1 MAFCKNWKF
10 WSLCT
15 SVRGNKHCRITLPDN
30 GPIKITLR
38 DCFCPYDAARYAQ
51 TDSKMN
57 LDIALDEENVK
68 LFEAIDEWVI
78 DQLAQDPMQYFKQK
92 LSRDEIK
99 LMFKKSVRQHQKDD
113 KVFSPTLRCK
123 IVETGPYPTRCWNK
137 NKEKIPHPEVWK
149 NHTITANVTIKNL
162 WFMSAQAGVLYAI
175 EDCILEQQDD
185 TCPF

>member
-38 DCFCPYDAARYAQ
+38 DCFCPYDASRYAQ

-68 LFEAIDEWVI
+68 MFEAIDEWVI
-78 DQLAQDPMQYFKQK
+78 DKLAQDPMQYFKQK
-92 LSRDEIK
+92 LSRDKIK
-99 LMFKKSVRQHQKDD
+99 LLFKNRCVNIKRMIKFLVRRFVARSWKLARIRLDVGT
-113 KVFSPTLRCK
+113 KTKRK
-123 IVETGPYPTRCWNK
+123 YPTQK
-137 NKEKIPHPEVWK
+137 SGKI
-149 NHTITANVTIKNL
+149 I
-162 WFMSAQAGVLYAI
+162 
-175 EDCILEQQDD
+175 
-185 TCPF
+185 